1 MNTTRNISVA
11 ALALLLAAAC
21 GDGTGPA
28 VERNNPGTGTRTMRV
43 TADIDAQD
51 VPGGF
56 VTDFEVTLRDVQ
68 GTAISGATVTI
79 RNGTLGTVNLLED
92 AAGSGDYIATVN
104 QFPSGDFRLE
114 VVRGSDNVKDV
125 VIGGLAAHTIQSPV
139 KNATVPANQP
149 LTITWNRPS
158 EAAGADVETR
168 DFSAQGIPDA
178 GTYTVPANQNPART
192 DQRIRIWRYN
202 EVSIAGGL
210 LGSRLKLKVRNTVEP
225 VIAQ

>member
-1 MNTTRNISVA
+1 MRSLRFLTLWCTA
-11 ALALLLAAAC
+11 ALVAAAC

-56 VTDFEVTLRDVQ
+56 VTDFDVSLRDAQ
-68 GTAISGATVTI
+68 GNPISGATVTV

-92 AAGSGDYIATVN
+92 GAASGDYLATVN

-114 VVRGSDNVKDV
+114 VVRGTDNVRDV
-125 VIGGLAAHTIQSPV
+125 VVGGLAAHTITAPLA
-139 KNATVPANQP
+139 NATVPANQS
-149 LTITWNRPS
+149 LTVTWNRPS

-168 DFSAQGIPDA
+168 DFQAQGVPDA
-178 GTYTVPANQNPART
+178 GTYTVPANQNPARP
-192 DQRIRIWRYN
+192 DQRIRVWRFN
-202 EVSIAGGL
+202 EVTIAGGL
-210 LGSRLKLKVRNTVEP
+210 LNSRLKLKVRNTVEP
-225 VIAQ
+225 VIVQ